1 MATNKMSSGQ
11 NQRLKQ
17 KRSKGTATSNRGA
30 YFADMKKQNDS
41 LRKLPKNDKHH
52 IPSFDISTKKGQADK
67 IKFYTQDGSN
77 QKLRDLR
84 KLGAKLRKKHKLGY

>member
-17 KRSKGTATSNRGA
+17 KRSKGTATSNKGA
-30 YFADMKKQNDS
+30 YYADMKKQNDS

-52 IPSFDISTKKGQADK
+52 IPTFPNTDKGMADRK
-67 IKFYTQDGSN
+67 KFYTQDGSN
-77 QKLRDLR
+77 QKLRAHR
-84 KLGAKLRKKHKLGY
+84 S